1 MNLRTAKNYS
11 IGLDLGSGS
20 VGWAVVD
27 EDGKLYHVKG
37 KPTWGSRL
45 FPDADTAAAT
55 RVHRGQRRRYERRRQ
70 RLDYLQTFFMTEM
83 EKSDP
88 EFFIRLR
95 QSRLWKEDRNPNFDT
110 TYRWPLFNGDPFTE
124 AEYYDAFPTIYHLR
138 QHLMESDE
146 QADIRLIYLAL
157 HNIVKYRGNFLHE
170 DEGSSLKASNANAES
185 SVRMLVAALDEYV
198 DVLRAALDS
207 DDIDFSFAVDVERVS
222 SVLDNANLPRA
233 QRAQDIQ
240 DALGANGK
248 DAKNTA
254 KAIARACVGYKV
266 DFSNIFA
273 GVEKGSFNF
282 EVSNEDKLM
291 EFQESCPDEG
301 QPLLESILACYSSY
315 VLAEILRGHQSISDA
330 MVDSYDQHQRDLKTL
345 KELVRDYLG
354 KKAYNDLFR
363 GPKDER
369 GEYDI
374 NKLPT
379 GSYTAYV
386 MGEKRANGKGCSH
399 EDLLKNI
406 RKVCESSKELQKD
419 ERFLELKDRLYAE
432 DSDFLKKQKTR
443 ENGAIPYQLHL
454 EEMDAI
460 IQKQGEYYPF
470 LIEHKDELEKIVSSR
485 IPYYVGPLNAGH
497 RDPLGKYPNN
507 PIDDKR
513 KFGWSV
519 RREGTESVSA
529 HPWNV
534 EQVIDT
540 DETAERFIRR
550 MTGTCTYLYGEPVLP
565 RHSLLY
571 EEFCVLNELNGA
583 RWAAKGEKPHRF
595 DAADCQGIV
604 RDLFMGRN
612 RASVSYQDVKDWICR
627 KHGVANAEVSGAQ
640 AENGFESKLTS
651 YHDFCK
657 VFGVRNLEDAPLAYD
672 EIEEIILWSTVF
684 EDRDILKRKLAEK
697 YGDVLKAAL
706 VKKYGEEDA
715 DALAKKQLKKLA
727 NKRYAGW
734 GRLSKKLLAGI
745 RVEAPVPK
753 RRICIMDVLR
763 EGNPFDRFKTMNF
776 METLRD
782 DNLCFQQLVDKLNEE
797 NFDAS
802 DGFNL
807 EDMPGSPQ
815 NRRAVNQ
822 AMRIL
827 DELVHIAGRNPK
839 RICIEV
845 TRDDDKKKKGK
856 RTNSRYKQ
864 LKEAVRGYKSDLAL
878 AGELEK
884 YKDELDDDRLLLY
897 FQQGGKCMYSG
908 EALDIKQLNTYHIDH
923 IVPQSYIKDDSIS
936 NRVLVKSAYNERK
949 LDGLIPDDVVNAR
962 KAWWHELQRC
972 GLISE
977 KKLHNLTRRSFSEG
991 EMRGFISRQL
1001 VETSQVVKFVRLLC
1015 EKKYPGTEVVSV
1027 RANVSHGVRDNLKLV
1042 KCRELNDFH
1051 HAHDAFLA
1059 CQVAEFTARCYPN
1072 WQDGQMLTRIRKYV
1086 RDLVKPKPGGK
1097 MPGDSGLIAN
1107 GLTSR
1112 RYFDE
1117 NTGEILWDNEE
1128 HDKYIRSALGYK
1140 DCYIS
1145 RMTEE
1150 QTGAFWDETVY
1161 SPRDSRNGR
1170 GLKMPLKSS
1179 SRSPEGYLDPK
1190 KYGGVSSIKQAH
1202 WFIFAAKN
1210 KKGQYKYFFEG
1221 VPVYLADMVAGD
1233 TGGGALQEYANDIA
1247 RQNGCGDAVIL
1258 RKSVPLRQKLEID
1271 GTQYYLYGS
1280 TGTRNEL
1287 RPAKEMWAVYDIA
1300 SEIQTMIAGA
1310 CLETSAAIEVWE
1322 WTISQGLVVWPQ
1334 MVGMLNIAD
1343 QRSVF
1348 SSLDENGQRKVLLGI
1363 LSKLTGISQTVDLTA
1378 LGGSGHA
1385 GFFLKNIATVLP
1397 SITWIDQSVTGI
1409 FEKRTTFE
1417 DLTRGL

>member
-1 MNLRTAKNYS
+1 MS
-11 IGLDLGSGS
+11 
-20 VGWAVVD
+20 
-27 EDGKLYHVKG
+27 
-37 KPTWGSRL
+37 
-45 FPDADTAAAT
+45 
-55 RVHRGQRRRYERRRQ
+55 
-70 RLDYLQTFFMTEM
+70 
-83 EKSDP
+83 
-88 EFFIRLR
+88 
-95 QSRLWKEDRNPNFDT
+95 
-110 TYRWPLFNGDPFTE
+110 
-124 AEYYDAFPTIYHLR
+124 
-138 QHLMESDE
+138 SDE
-146 QADIRLIYLAL
+146 KVDIRLIYLAL

-185 SVRMLVAALDEYV
+185 SVRMLVVALDEYV
-198 DVLRAALDS
+198 DVLRAAFDS
-207 DDIDFSFAVDVERVS
+207 DDIDFSFAVDVERLS
-222 SVLDNANLPRA
+222 TVLDNAKLPRG

-248 DAKNTA
+248 DAKNVA

-266 DFSNIFA
+266 DFANIFV

-282 EVSNEDKLM
+282 EVSNEDKLT

-301 QPLLESILACYSSY
+301 QSLLEGILACYSSY

-330 MVDSYDQHQRDLKTL
+330 MVDSYEQHQRDLKAL
-345 KELVRDYLG
+345 KGLVRDYLG

-374 NKLPT
+374 NKLPS

-399 EDLLKNI
+399 EDLLKNV
-406 RKVCESSKELQKD
+406 RKVCESNEELQGD
-419 ERFLELKDRLYAE
+419 ERFLAIKDRLYAE

-454 EEMDAI
+454 EEMDVI

-470 LIEHKDELEKIVSSR
+470 LLEHKVELEKVVSSR

-497 RDPLGKYPNN
+497 CDPLGKYPNN
-507 PIDDKR
+507 PVDDKR

-519 RREGTESVSA
+519 RREGMESVAA

-534 EQVIDT
+534 DQVIDT
-540 DETAERFIRR
+540 DETAGRFIRR

-595 DAADCQGIV
+595 DTADCQGIV

-612 RASVSYQDVKDWICR
+612 RAAVSYQDVKDWICR
-627 KHGVANAEVSGAQ
+627 KHGIANAKVSGAQ

-657 VFGVRNLEDAPLAYD
+657 VFGVRDLEDAPLAYD

-684 EDRDILKRKLAEK
+684 EDRDILKRKLTEK
-697 YGDVLKAAL
+697 YGDIMTAAL
-706 VKKYGEEDA
+706 AKKCGEEDA

-727 NKRYAGW
+727 NKRYTGW
-734 GRLSKKLLAGI
+734 GRLSKKLLTGI

-753 RRICIMDVLR
+753 RRVCIMDVLR
-763 EGNPFDRFKTMNF
+763 EGNPFGRCKTMNF

-782 DNLCFQQLVDKLNEE
+782 DNLCFQQLVDKFNEE

-802 DGFNL
+802 NGFNL
-807 EDMPGSPQ
+807 DDMPGSPQ

-822 AMRIL
+822 AMRVL
-827 DELVHIAGRNPK
+827 DELVHIAGCDPK

-864 LKEAVRGYKSDLAL
+864 LKEAVRAYKSDAAL
-878 AGELEK
+878 CGELEK
-884 YKDELDDDRLLLY
+884 HKDELDDDRLLLY
-897 FQQGGKCMYSG
+897 FQQDGKCMYSG
-908 EALDIKQLNTYHIDH
+908 EVLDIRQLNTYHIDH

-1015 EKKYPGTEVVSV
+1015 EKKYPGSEVVSV
-1027 RANVSHGVRDNLKLV
+1027 RANVSHGVRDNLELV

-1059 CQVAEFTARCYPN
+1059 CQVAEFTMRCYPN

-1112 RYFDE
+1112 RYVDE
-1117 NTGEILWDNEE
+1117 DTGEILWDSEE
-1128 HDKYIRSALGYK
+1128 HDKYIKSALGYK

-1161 SPRDSRNGR
+1161 SPRDSHNGR

-1179 SRSPEGYLDPK
+1179 NRGSEGYLDPK
-1190 KYGGVSSIKQAH
+1190 KYGGVSSVKQAY
-1202 WFIFAAKN
+1202 WFIFAAN
-1210 KKGQYKYFFEG
+1210 TRKGQYKYFFEG
-1221 VPVYLADMVAGD
+1221 VPIYLADMVKCDAGN
-1233 TGGGALQEYANDIA
+1233 GALQEYANEIA
-1247 RQNGCGDAVIL
+1247 QQNGCGEAVIL

-1280 TGTRNEL
+1280 SGGSNEL
-1287 RPAKEMWAVYDIA
+1287 RSGVEMWAKPSMVGDIA
-1300 SEIQTMIAGA
+1300 SLISGKPMDSELIGA
-1310 CLETSAAIEVWE
+1310 IWSWEVLEAKR
-1322 WTISQGLVVWPQ
+1322 VWPQ
-1334 MVGMLNIAD
+1334 MAVTLK
-1343 QRSVF
+1343 
-1348 SSLDENGQRKVLLGI
+1348 LDERARFDELNVEDRARLARDVLL
-1363 LSKLTGISQTVDLTA
+1363 KLNGTSQTISVTK
-1378 LGGSGHA
+1378 LGGSAHA
-1385 GFFLKNIATVLP
+1385 GFALKNIAKALP

>member
-70 RLDYLQTFFMTEM
+70 RIDYLQTFFMPEM
-83 EKSDP
+83 EKVDP

-95 QSRLWKEDRNPNFDT
+95 QSRLWQENRNPNFDT
-110 TYRWPLFNGDPFTE
+110 TYRWPLFNGEPFTE
-124 AEYYDAFPTIYHLR
+124 VEYYDSYPTIYHLR
-138 QHLMESDE
+138 RHLMSSDE
-146 QADIRLIYLAL
+146 KVDIRLIYLAL

-185 SVRMLVAALDEYV
+185 SVRMLVVALDEYV
-198 DVLRAALDS
+198 DVLRAAFDS
-207 DDIDFSFAVDVERVS
+207 DDIDFSFAVDVERLS
-222 SVLDNANLPRA
+222 TVLDNAKLPRG

-248 DAKNTA
+248 DAKNVA

-266 DFSNIFA
+266 DFANIFV

-282 EVSNEDKLM
+282 EVSNEDKLT

-301 QPLLESILACYSSY
+301 QSLLEGILACYSSY

-330 MVDSYDQHQRDLKTL
+330 MVDSYEQHQRDLKAL
-345 KELVRDYLG
+345 KGLVRDYLG

-374 NKLPT
+374 NKLPS

-399 EDLLKNI
+399 EDLLKNV
-406 RKVCESSKELQKD
+406 RKVCESNEELQGD
-419 ERFLELKDRLYAE
+419 ERFLAIKDRLYAE

-454 EEMDAI
+454 EEMDVI

-470 LIEHKDELEKIVSSR
+470 LLEHKVELEKVVSSR

-497 RDPLGKYPNN
+497 CDPLGKYPNN
-507 PIDDKR
+507 PVDDKR

-519 RREGTESVSA
+519 RREGMESVAA

-534 EQVIDT
+534 DQVIDT
-540 DETAERFIRR
+540 DETAGRFIRR

-595 DAADCQGIV
+595 DTADCQGIV

-612 RASVSYQDVKDWICR
+612 RAAVSYQDVKDWICR
-627 KHGVANAEVSGAQ
+627 KHGIANAKVSGAQ

-657 VFGVRNLEDAPLAYD
+657 VFGVRDLEDAPLAYD

-684 EDRDILKRKLAEK
+684 EDRDILKRKLTEK
-697 YGDVLKAAL
+697 YGDIMTAAL
-706 VKKYGEEDA
+706 AKKCGEEDA

-727 NKRYAGW
+727 NKRYTGW
-734 GRLSKKLLAGI
+734 GRLSKKLLTGI

-753 RRICIMDVLR
+753 RRVCIMDVLR
-763 EGNPFDRFKTMNF
+763 EGNPFGRCKTMNF

-782 DNLCFQQLVDKLNEE
+782 DNLCFQQLVDKFNEE

-802 DGFNL
+802 NGFNL
-807 EDMPGSPQ
+807 DDMPGSPQ

-822 AMRIL
+822 AMRVL
-827 DELVHIAGRNPK
+827 DELVHIAGCDPK

-864 LKEAVRGYKSDLAL
+864 LKEAVRAYKSDAAL
-878 AGELEK
+878 CGELEK
-884 YKDELDDDRLLLY
+884 HKDELDDDLLLY
-897 FQQGGKCMYSG
+897 FQQDGKCMYSG
-908 EALDIKQLNTYHIDH
+908 EVLDIRQLNTYHIDH

-1015 EKKYPGTEVVSV
+1015 EKKYPGSEVVSV

-1059 CQVAEFTARCYPN
+1059 CQVAEFTMRCYPN

-1112 RYFDE
+1112 RYVDE
-1117 NTGEILWDNEE
+1117 DTGEILWDSEE
-1128 HDKYIRSALGYK
+1128 HDKYIKSALGYK

-1161 SPRDSRNGR
+1161 SPRDSHNGR

-1179 SRSPEGYLDPK
+1179 NRGSEGYLDPK
-1190 KYGGVSSIKQAH
+1190 KYGGVSSVKQAY
-1202 WFIFAAKN
+1202 WFIFAAN
-1210 KKGQYKYFFEG
+1210 TRKGQYKYFFEG
-1221 VPVYLADMVAGD
+1221 VPIYLADMVKCDAGN
-1233 TGGGALQEYANDIA
+1233 GALQEYANEIA
-1247 RQNGCGDAVIL
+1247 QQNGCGEAVIL

-1280 TGTRNEL
+1280 SGGSNEL
-1287 RPAKEMWAVYDIA
+1287 RSGVEMWAKPSMVGDIA
-1300 SEIQTMIAGA
+1300 SLISGKPMDSELIGA
-1310 CLETSAAIEVWE
+1310 IWSWEVLEAKR
-1322 WTISQGLVVWPQ
+1322 VWPQ
-1334 MVGMLNIAD
+1334 MAVTLK
-1343 QRSVF
+1343 
-1348 SSLDENGQRKVLLGI
+1348 LDERARFDELNVEDRARLARDVLL
-1363 LSKLTGISQTVDLTA
+1363 KLNGTSQTISVTK
-1378 LGGSGHA
+1378 LGGSAHA
-1385 GFFLKNIATVLP
+1385 GFALKNIAKALP

>member
-1 MNLRTAKNYS
+1 MS
-11 IGLDLGSGS
+11 
-20 VGWAVVD
+20 
-27 EDGKLYHVKG
+27 
-37 KPTWGSRL
+37 
-45 FPDADTAAAT
+45 
-55 RVHRGQRRRYERRRQ
+55 
-70 RLDYLQTFFMTEM
+70 
-83 EKSDP
+83 
-88 EFFIRLR
+88 
-95 QSRLWKEDRNPNFDT
+95 
-110 TYRWPLFNGDPFTE
+110 
-124 AEYYDAFPTIYHLR
+124 
-138 QHLMESDE
+138 SDE
-146 QADIRLIYLAL
+146 KVDIRLIYLAL

-612 RASVSYQDVKDWICR
+612 DVKDWICR
-627 KHGVANAEVSGAQ
+627 KHGIANAKVSGAQ

-657 VFGVRNLEDAPLAYD
+657 VFGVRDLEDAPLAYD

-684 EDRDILKRKLAEK
+684 EDRDILKRKLTEK
-697 YGDVLKAAL
+697 YGDIMTAAL
-706 VKKYGEEDA
+706 AKKCGEEDA

-727 NKRYAGW
+727 NKRYTGW
-734 GRLSKKLLAGI
+734 GRLSKKLLTGI

-753 RRICIMDVLR
+753 RRVCIMDVLR
-763 EGNPFDRFKTMNF
+763 EGNPFGRCKTMNF

-782 DNLCFQQLVDKLNEE
+782 DNLCFQQLVDKFNEE

-802 DGFNL
+802 NGFNL
-807 EDMPGSPQ
+807 DDMPGSPQ

-822 AMRIL
+822 AMRVL
-827 DELVHIAGRNPK
+827 DELVHIAGCDPK

-864 LKEAVRGYKSDLAL
+864 LKEAVRAYKSDAAL
-878 AGELEK
+878 CGELEK
-884 YKDELDDDRLLLY
+884 HKDELDDDRLLLY
-897 FQQGGKCMYSG
+897 FQQDGKCMYSG
-908 EALDIKQLNTYHIDH
+908 EVLDIRQLNTYHIDH

-1015 EKKYPGTEVVSV
+1015 EKKYPGSEVVSV

-1059 CQVAEFTARCYPN
+1059 CQVAEFTMRCYPN

-1112 RYFDE
+1112 RYVDE
-1117 NTGEILWDNEE
+1117 DTGEILWDSEE
-1128 HDKYIRSALGYK
+1128 HDKYIKSALGYK

-1161 SPRDSRNGR
+1161 SPRDSHNGR

-1179 SRSPEGYLDPK
+1179 NRGSEGYLDPK
-1190 KYGGVSSIKQAH
+1190 KYGGVSSVKQAY
-1202 WFIFAAKN
+1202 WFIFAAN
-1210 KKGQYKYFFEG
+1210 TRKGQYKYFFEG
-1221 VPVYLADMVAGD
+1221 VPIYLADMVKCDAGN
-1233 TGGGALQEYANDIA
+1233 GALQEYANEIA
-1247 RQNGCGDAVIL
+1247 QQNGCGEAVIL

-1280 TGTRNEL
+1280 SGGSNEL
-1287 RPAKEMWAVYDIA
+1287 RSGVEMWAKPSMVGDIA
-1300 SEIQTMIAGA
+1300 SLISGKPMDSELIGA
-1310 CLETSAAIEVWE
+1310 IWSWEVLEAKR
-1322 WTISQGLVVWPQ
+1322 VWPQ
-1334 MVGMLNIAD
+1334 MAVTLK
-1343 QRSVF
+1343 
-1348 SSLDENGQRKVLLGI
+1348 LDERARFDELNVEDRARLARDVLL
-1363 LSKLTGISQTVDLTA
+1363 KLNGTSQTISVTK
-1378 LGGSGHA
+1378 LGGSAHA
-1385 GFFLKNIATVLP
+1385 GFALKNIAKALP